1 MPKLAQ
7 IVSMTTIIMI
17 AQMLLGLSILVFLHE
32 LGHFVAA
39 RAFKIRVE
47 KFYIFFDAWGKKLFS
62 FKKGDTEYGVGWL
75 PLGGYVKITGMV
87 DESLDTNQLSTAPEP
102 YEFRSKPAW
111 QRLIV
116 MLGGVTVN
124 AILGV
129 IIFTG
134 ILMYWGEK
142 YIPNAE
148 LKHGLVASELARE
161 VGLQDGDMISSINGE
176 EVVRFDEILSSK
188 VLLGDQV
195 VFTVLRDGQPF
206 QMELPADFTRR
217 LLEADKS
224 SFVQP
229 RMTFTVGEVMS
240 GMPASAAGLLEG
252 DLVVGVDDI
261 KISYFDELQ
270 AALAT
275 HQSEEVEL
283 KVLRN
288 NEALSLKV
296 AVSDAGTIGFFPI
309 MEPIALG
316 FNKYGFFDGLPAGAA
331 MAWNVVADNI
341 KGFGK
346 VFSGDIPV
354 EKSLG
359 GPIAIA
365 KKMYGGVWDWHRFW
379 MTTGLLS
386 MILAFMNLLPIPA
399 LDGGHV
405 VFLLIE
411 IVTRRPVGEK
421 VLLVAQY
428 VGMILIISL
437 MVFAFGNDIWQHI
450 LN

>member
-1 MPKLAQ
+1 
-7 IVSMTTIIMI
+7 MTVIIMI
-17 AQMLLGLSILVFLHE
+17 AQMLLGLSILVLLHE
-32 LGHFVAA
+32 WGHFVTA

-47 KFYIFFDAWGKKLFS
+47 KFYVFFDAWGKKLFS
-62 FKKGDTEYGVGWL
+62 FKKGDTEYGIGWL

-87 DESLDTNQLSTAPEP
+87 DESLDTAQLKNVPEP

-129 IIFTG
+129 IIFAG

-142 YIPNAE
+142 FIPNSE
-148 LKHGLVASELARE
+148 LKHGIVASALAQE
-161 VGLQDGDMISSINGE
+161 VGLQTGDKLVSINGE
-176 EVVRFDEILSSK
+176 AVIKFDDIMSSK
-188 VLLGDQV
+188 VLLGSDV
-195 VFTVLRDGQPF
+195 AITVDRNGAPVNIV
-206 QMELPADFTRR
+206 LPNDFTKR
-217 LLEADKS
+217 LLNSDKS
-224 SFVQP
+224 GFVIP
-229 RMTFTVGEVMS
+229 RMAFKVGEVMPN
-240 GMPASAAGLLEG
+240 MPAAEAGLMIG
-252 DLVVGVDDI
+252 DEITAINGEAV
-261 KISYFDELQ
+261 SFFDELQ
-270 AALAT
+270 SSLQT
-275 HQSEEVEL
+275 L
-283 KVLRN
+283 KGQTIQMDVLR
-288 NEALSLKV
+288 AGKLASLN
-296 AVSDAGTIGFFPI
+296 VSVSEAGTIGFYPELEV
-309 MEPIALG
+309 METS
-316 FNKYGFFDGLPAGAA
+316 FKKYGFFESIPAGATL
-331 MAWNVVADNI
+331 AWNVISDNI

-365 KKMYGGVWDWHRFW
+365 KKMYGGVWDWYRFW

-411 IVTRRPVGEK
+411 MAIGKPVSEK
-421 VLLVAQY
+421 VMLAAQY
-428 VGMILIISL
+428 VGMILVISL
-437 MVFAFGNDIWQHI
+437 MVFAFGNDIWQHL

>member
-1 MPKLAQ
+1 
-7 IVSMTTIIMI
+7 MTVIIMI
-17 AQMLLGLSILVFLHE
+17 AQMLLGLSILVLLHE
-32 LGHFVAA
+32 WGHFVTA

-47 KFYIFFDAWGKKLFS
+47 KFYVFFDAWGKKLFS
-62 FKKGDTEYGVGWL
+62 FKKGDTEYGIGWL

-87 DESLDTNQLSTAPEP
+87 DESLDTAQLKNVPEP

-129 IIFTG
+129 IIFAG

-142 YIPNAE
+142 FIPNSE
-148 LKHGLVASELARE
+148 LKHGIVASALAQE
-161 VGLQDGDMISSINGE
+161 VGLQTGDKLVSINGE
-176 EVVRFDEILSSK
+176 AVIKFDDIMSSK
-188 VLLGDQV
+188 VLLGSDV
-195 VFTVLRDGQPF
+195 AITVDRNGAPVNIV
-206 QMELPADFTRR
+206 LPNDFTKR
-217 LLEADKS
+217 LLNSDKS
-224 SFVQP
+224 GFVIP
-229 RMTFTVGEVMS
+229 RMAFKVGEVMPN
-240 GMPASAAGLLEG
+240 MPASEAGLMIG
-252 DLVVGVDDI
+252 DEITAINGEAV
-261 KISYFDELQ
+261 SFFDELQ
-270 AALAT
+270 SSLQT
-275 HQSEEVEL
+275 L
-283 KVLRN
+283 KGQTIQMDVLR
-288 NEALSLKV
+288 AGKPASLN
-296 AVSDAGTIGFFPI
+296 VSVSEAGTIGFYPELEV
-309 MEPIALG
+309 METS
-316 FNKYGFFDGLPAGAA
+316 FKKYGFFESIPAGATL
-331 MAWNVVADNI
+331 AWNVISDNI

-365 KKMYGGVWDWHRFW
+365 KKMYGGVWDWYRFW

-411 IVTRRPVGEK
+411 MAIGKPVSEK
-421 VLLVAQY
+421 VMLAAQY
-428 VGMILIISL
+428 VGMILVISL
-437 MVFAFGNDIWQHI
+437 MVFAFGNDIWQHL

>member
-1 MPKLAQ
+1 
-7 IVSMTTIIMI
+7 MTVIIMI
-17 AQMLLGLSILVFLHE
+17 AQMLLGLSILVLLHE
-32 LGHFVAA
+32 WGHFVTA

-47 KFYIFFDAWGKKLFS
+47 KFYVFFDAWGKKLFS
-62 FKKGDTEYGVGWL
+62 FKKGDTEYGIGWL

-87 DESLDTNQLSTAPEP
+87 DESLDTAQLKNVPEP

-129 IIFTG
+129 IIFAG

-142 YIPNAE
+142 FIPNSE
-148 LKHGLVASELARE
+148 LKHGIVASALAQE
-161 VGLQDGDMISSINGE
+161 VGLQTGDKLVSINGE
-176 EVVRFDEILSSK
+176 AVIKFDDIMSSK
-188 VLLGDQV
+188 VLLGSDV
-195 VFTVLRDGQPF
+195 AITVDRNGAPVNIV
-206 QMELPADFTRR
+206 LPNDFTKR
-217 LLEADKS
+217 LLNSDKS
-224 SFVQP
+224 GFVIP
-229 RMTFTVGEVMS
+229 RMAFKVGEVMPN
-240 GMPASAAGLLEG
+240 MPAAEAGLMIG
-252 DLVVGVDDI
+252 DEITAINGEA
-261 KISYFDELQ
+261 ISFFDELQ
-270 AALAT
+270 SSLQT
-275 HQSEEVEL
+275 L
-283 KVLRN
+283 KGQTIQMDVLR
-288 NEALSLKV
+288 AGKPASLN
-296 AVSDAGTIGFFPI
+296 VSVSEAGTIGFYPELEV
-309 MEPIALG
+309 METS
-316 FNKYGFFDGLPAGAA
+316 FKKYGFFESIPAGATL
-331 MAWNVVADNI
+331 AWNVISDNI

-365 KKMYGGVWDWHRFW
+365 KKMYGGVWDWYRFW

-411 IVTRRPVGEK
+411 MAIGKPVSEK
-421 VLLVAQY
+421 VMLAAQY
-428 VGMILIISL
+428 VGMILVISL
-437 MVFAFGNDIWQHI
+437 MVFAFGNDIWQHL

>member
-1 MPKLAQ
+1 
-7 IVSMTTIIMI
+7 MTVIIMI
-17 AQMLLGLSILVFLHE
+17 AQMLLGLSILVLLHE
-32 LGHFVAA
+32 WGHFVTA

-47 KFYIFFDAWGKKLFS
+47 KFYVFFDAWGKKLFS
-62 FKKGDTEYGVGWL
+62 FKKGDTEYGIGWL

-87 DESLDTNQLSTAPEP
+87 DESLDTAQLKNVPEP

-129 IIFTG
+129 IIFAG

-142 YIPNAE
+142 FIPNSE
-148 LKHGLVASELARE
+148 VKHGIVASALAQE
-161 VGLQDGDMISSINGE
+161 VGLQTGDKLVSINGE
-176 EVVRFDEILSSK
+176 AVIKFDDIMSSK
-188 VLLGDQV
+188 VLLGSDVAITVDRNGAPVNV
-195 VFTVLRDGQPF
+195 V
-206 QMELPADFTRR
+206 LPNDFTKR
-217 LLEADKS
+217 LLNSDKS
-224 SFVQP
+224 GFVLP
-229 RMTFTVGEVMS
+229 RMAFKVGEVMPN
-240 GMPASAAGLLEG
+240 MPAAEAGLIIG
-252 DLVVGVDDI
+252 DQITAINGEAV
-261 KISYFDELQ
+261 SFFDELQ
-270 AALAT
+270 SSLQT
-275 HQSEEVEL
+275 L
-283 KVLRN
+283 KGQTIQMDVLR
-288 NEALSLKV
+288 AGKPASLN
-296 AVSDAGTIGFFPI
+296 VSVSEAGTIGFYPELEV
-309 MEPIALG
+309 METS
-316 FNKYGFFDGLPAGAA
+316 FKKYGFFESIPAGATL
-331 MAWNVVADNI
+331 AWNVISDNI

-365 KKMYGGVWDWHRFW
+365 KKMYGGVWDWYRFW

-411 IVTRRPVGEK
+411 MAIGKPVSEK
-421 VLLVAQY
+421 VMLAAQY
-428 VGMILIISL
+428 VGMILVISL
-437 MVFAFGNDIWQHI
+437 MVFAFGNDIWQHL

>member
-1 MPKLAQ
+1 
-7 IVSMTTIIMI
+7 MTVIIMI
-17 AQMLLGLSILVFLHE
+17 AQMLLGLSILVLLHE
-32 LGHFVAA
+32 WGHFVTA

-47 KFYIFFDAWGKKLFS
+47 KFYVFFDAWGKKIFS
-62 FKKGDTEYGVGWL
+62 FKKGDTEYGIGWL

-87 DESLDTNQLSTAPEP
+87 DESLDTAQLKNVPEP

-129 IIFTG
+129 IIFAG

-142 YIPNAE
+142 FIPNSE
-148 LKHGLVASELARE
+148 LKHGIVASALAQE
-161 VGLQDGDMISSINGE
+161 VGLQTGDKLVSINGE
-176 EVVRFDEILSSK
+176 AVIKFDDIMSSK
-188 VLLGDQV
+188 VLLGSDV
-195 VFTVLRDGQPF
+195 AITVDRNGAPVNIV
-206 QMELPADFTRR
+206 LPNDFTKR
-217 LLEADKS
+217 LLNSDKS
-224 SFVQP
+224 GFVLP
-229 RMTFTVGEVMS
+229 RMAFKVGEVMPN
-240 GMPASAAGLLEG
+240 MPAAEAGLMIG
-252 DLVVGVDDI
+252 DEITAINDEAV
-261 KISYFDELQ
+261 SFFDELQ
-270 AALAT
+270 SSLQT
-275 HQSEEVEL
+275 L
-283 KVLRN
+283 KGQTIQMDVLR
-288 NEALSLKV
+288 AGKPASLN
-296 AVSDAGTIGFFPI
+296 VSVSEAGTIGFYPELEV
-309 MEPIALG
+309 METS
-316 FNKYGFFDGLPAGAA
+316 FKKYGFFESIPAGATL
-331 MAWNVVADNI
+331 AWNVISDNI

-365 KKMYGGVWDWHRFW
+365 KKMYGGVWDWYRFW

-411 IVTRRPVGEK
+411 MVIGKPVSEK
-421 VLLVAQY
+421 VMLAAQY
-428 VGMILIISL
+428 VGMILVISL
-437 MVFAFGNDIWQHI
+437 MVFAFGNDIWQHL

>member
-1 MPKLAQ
+1 
-7 IVSMTTIIMI
+7 MTVIIMI
-17 AQMLLGLSILVFLHE
+17 AQMLLGLSILVLLHE
-32 LGHFVAA
+32 WGHFVTA

-47 KFYIFFDAWGKKLFS
+47 KFYVFFDAWGKKLFS
-62 FKKGDTEYGVGWL
+62 FKKGDTEYGIGWL

-87 DESLDTNQLSTAPEP
+87 DESLDTAQLKSSPEP

-129 IIFTG
+129 IIFAG

-142 YIPNAE
+142 FIPNSE
-148 LKHGLVASELARE
+148 LKYGIVASTLAQE
-161 VGLQDGDMISSINGE
+161 VGLQTGDKLVSINGE
-176 EVVRFDEILSSK
+176 AVIKFDDIMSSK
-188 VLLGDQV
+188 VLLGSDVAITVDRNGAPVNV
-195 VFTVLRDGQPF
+195 V
-206 QMELPADFTRR
+206 LPNDFTKR
-217 LLEADKS
+217 LLNSDKS
-224 SFVQP
+224 GFVLP
-229 RMTFTVGEVMS
+229 RMAFKVGEVMPD
-240 GMPASAAGLLEG
+240 MPAAAAGLMIG
-252 DLVVGVDDI
+252 DEITAINGEAVGF
-261 KISYFDELQ
+261 FDELQ
-270 AALAT
+270 SSLQT
-275 HQSEEVEL
+275 L
-283 KVLRN
+283 KGQTIQMDVLR
-288 NEALSLKV
+288 AGKPASLN
-296 AVSDAGTIGFFPI
+296 VSVSEAGTIGFYPELEV
-309 MEPIALG
+309 METS
-316 FNKYGFFDGLPAGAA
+316 FKKYGFFESIPAGATL
-331 MAWNVVADNI
+331 AWNVISDNI

-365 KKMYGGVWDWHRFW
+365 KKMYGGVWDWYRFW

-411 IVTRRPVGEK
+411 MAIGKPVSEK
-421 VLLVAQY
+421 VMLAAQY
-428 VGMILIISL
+428 VGMILVISL
-437 MVFAFGNDIWQHI
+437 MVFAFGNDIWQHL

>member
-1 MPKLAQ
+1 
-7 IVSMTTIIMI
+7 MTVIIMI
-17 AQMLLGLSILVFLHE
+17 AQMLLGLSILVLLHE
-32 LGHFVAA
+32 WGHFAAA
-39 RAFKIRVE
+39 RFFNIRVE
-47 KFYIFFDAWGKKLFS
+47 KFYVFFDAWGKKLFS
-62 FKKGDTEYGVGWL
+62 FKKGDTEYGIGWL

-87 DESLDTNQLSTAPEP
+87 DESLDTAQLNSAPEP

-129 IIFTG
+129 IIFSG

-142 YIPNAE
+142 FIPNSE
-148 LKHGLVASELARE
+148 LKHGIVASELAQE
-161 VGLQDGDMISSINGE
+161 VGLQTGDKLVSINGE
-176 EVVRFDEILSSK
+176 PVIKFDEIMSSK
-188 VLLGDQV
+188 VLLGDDV
-195 VFTVLRDGQPF
+195 AISVDRNGELVKIVLPN
-206 QMELPADFTRR
+206 DFTKR
-217 LLEADKS
+217 LLNAEKLT
-224 SFVQP
+224 FVLP
-229 RMTFTVGEVMS
+229 RTAFKVGEVMA
-240 GMPASAAGLLEG
+240 GMPAAAAGLQAG
-252 DLVVGVDDI
+252 DEI
-261 KISYFDELQ
+261 KSINGSTVRYFDELQ
-270 AALAT
+270 AALQQFKG
-275 HQSEEVEL
+275 QSILIDVQ
-283 KVLRN
+283 RAGQPTTIN
-288 NEALSLKV
+288 V
-296 AVSDAGTIGFFPI
+296 AVSESGTIGFYP
-309 MEPIALG
+309 ELEALEIS
-316 FNKYGFFDGLPAGAA
+316 FKKYSFFESIPAGATL
-331 MAWNVVADNI
+331 AWNVITDNI

-365 KKMYGGVWDWHRFW
+365 KKMYGGVWDWYRFW

-411 IVTRRPVGEK
+411 MVIRRPVGEK
-421 VLLVAQY
+421 VMLVAQY

-437 MVFAFGNDIWQHI
+437 MVFAFGNDIWQHL

>member
-1 MPKLAQ
+1 
-7 IVSMTTIIMI
+7 MTVIIMI
-17 AQMLLGLSILVFLHE
+17 AQMLLGLSILVLLHE
-32 LGHFVAA
+32 WGHFVTA

-47 KFYIFFDAWGKKLFS
+47 KFYVFFDAWGKKIFS
-62 FKKGDTEYGVGWL
+62 FKKGDTEYGIGWL

-87 DESLDTNQLSTAPEP
+87 DESLDTAQLKNVPEP

-129 IIFTG
+129 IIFAG

-142 YIPNAE
+142 FIPNSE
-148 LKHGLVASELARE
+148 LKHGIVASALAQE
-161 VGLQDGDMISSINGE
+161 VGLQTGDKLVSINGE
-176 EVVRFDEILSSK
+176 AVIKFDDIMSSK
-188 VLLGDQV
+188 VLLGSDV
-195 VFTVLRDGQPF
+195 AITVDRNGAPVNIV
-206 QMELPADFTRR
+206 LPNDFTKR
-217 LLEADKS
+217 LLNSDKS
-224 SFVQP
+224 GFVIP
-229 RMTFTVGEVMS
+229 RMAFKVGEVMPN
-240 GMPASAAGLLEG
+240 MPAAEAGLMIG
-252 DLVVGVDDI
+252 DEITAINGEAV
-261 KISYFDELQ
+261 SFFDELQ
-270 AALAT
+270 SSLQT
-275 HQSEEVEL
+275 L
-283 KVLRN
+283 KGQTIQMDVLR
-288 NEALSLKV
+288 AGKPASLKV
-296 AVSDAGTIGFFPI
+296 SVSEAGTIGFYPELEV
-309 MEPIALG
+309 METS
-316 FNKYGFFDGLPAGAA
+316 FKKYGFFESIPAGATL
-331 MAWNVVADNI
+331 AWNVISDNI

-365 KKMYGGVWDWHRFW
+365 KKMYGGVWDWYRFW

-411 IVTRRPVGEK
+411 MAIGKPVSEK
-421 VLLVAQY
+421 VMLAAQY
-428 VGMILIISL
+428 VGMILVISL
-437 MVFAFGNDIWQHI
+437 MVFAFGNDIWQHL

>member
-1 MPKLAQ
+1 
-7 IVSMTTIIMI
+7 MTVIIMI
-17 AQMLLGLSILVFLHE
+17 AQMLLGLSILVLLHE
-32 LGHFVAA
+32 WGHFVTA

-47 KFYIFFDAWGKKLFS
+47 KFYVFFDAWGKKIFS
-62 FKKGDTEYGVGWL
+62 FKKGDTEYGIGWL

-87 DESLDTNQLSTAPEP
+87 DESLDTAQLKNVPEP

-129 IIFTG
+129 IIFAG

-142 YIPNAE
+142 FIPNSE
-148 LKHGLVASELARE
+148 LKHGIVASALAQE
-161 VGLQDGDMISSINGE
+161 VGLQTGDKLVSINGE
-176 EVVRFDEILSSK
+176 AVIKFDDIMSSK
-188 VLLGDQV
+188 VLLGSDVAITVDRNGAPVNV
-195 VFTVLRDGQPF
+195 V
-206 QMELPADFTRR
+206 LPNDFTKR
-217 LLEADKS
+217 LLNSDKS
-224 SFVQP
+224 GFVLP
-229 RMTFTVGEVMS
+229 RMAFKVGEVMPN
-240 GMPASAAGLLEG
+240 MPAAEAGLMIG
-252 DLVVGVDDI
+252 DEITAINGEAV
-261 KISYFDELQ
+261 SFFDELQ
-270 AALAT
+270 SSLQT
-275 HQSEEVEL
+275 L
-283 KVLRN
+283 KGQTIQMDVLR
-288 NEALSLKV
+288 AGKPASLN
-296 AVSDAGTIGFFPI
+296 VSVSEAGTIGFYPELEV
-309 MEPIALG
+309 METS
-316 FNKYGFFDGLPAGAA
+316 FKKYGFFESIPAGATL
-331 MAWNVVADNI
+331 AWNVISDNI

-365 KKMYGGVWDWHRFW
+365 KKMYGGVWDWYRFW

-411 IVTRRPVGEK
+411 MAIGKPVSEK
-421 VLLVAQY
+421 VMLAAQY
-428 VGMILIISL
+428 VGMILVISL
-437 MVFAFGNDIWQHI
+437 MVFAFGNDIWQHL

>member
-1 MPKLAQ
+1 
-7 IVSMTTIIMI
+7 MTTIIMI

-32 LGHFVAA
+32 WGHFAAA

-102 YEFRSKPAW
+102 HEFRSKPAW

-134 ILMYWGEK
+134 ILMFWGEK
-142 YIPNAE
+142 YIPNQE
-148 LKHGLVASELARE
+148 LKHGIVASELAKE
-161 VGLQDGDMISSINGE
+161 VGLQNGDMISSINGE

-188 VLLGDQV
+188 VLLGDDV
-195 VFTVLRDGQPF
+195 VFTVLRAG
-206 QMELPADFTRR
+206 EKIEVKLPADFTRR
-217 LLEADKS
+217 LLDADKS

-240 GMPASAAGLLEG
+240 GMPAADGGLLEG
-252 DLVVGVDDI
+252 DIIVGVNDMEVG
-261 KISYFDELQ
+261 YFDELQ
-270 AALAT
+270 MALAT
-275 HQSEEVEL
+275 HQSEDVTL
-283 KVLRN
+283 KVMRD
-288 NEALSLKV
+288 NEVISLN
-296 AVSDAGTIGFFPI
+296 VSVSEAGTIGFFPV
-309 MEPIALG
+309 MEPMELG
-316 FNKYGFFDGLPAGAA
+316 FKKYGFFDGLPAGAV
-331 MAWNVVADNI
+331 MAWNVVSDNV

-411 IVTRRPVGEK
+411 MITRRPVGEK

-428 VGMILIISL
+428 IGMILIISL

>member
-1 MPKLAQ
+1 VL
-7 IVSMTTIIMI
+7 
-17 AQMLLGLSILVFLHE
+17 LHE
-32 LGHFVAA
+32 WGHFVTA

-47 KFYIFFDAWGKKLFS
+47 KFYVFFDAWGKKLFS
-62 FKKGDTEYGVGWL
+62 FKKGDTEYGIGWL

-87 DESLDTNQLSTAPEP
+87 DESLDTAQLKNVPEP

-129 IIFTG
+129 IIFAG

-142 YIPNAE
+142 FIPNSE
-148 LKHGLVASELARE
+148 LKHGIVASALAQE
-161 VGLQDGDMISSINGE
+161 VGLQTGDKLVSINGE
-176 EVVRFDEILSSK
+176 AVIKFDDIMSSK
-188 VLLGDQV
+188 VLLGSDV
-195 VFTVLRDGQPF
+195 AITVDRNGAPVNIV
-206 QMELPADFTRR
+206 LPNDFTKR
-217 LLEADKS
+217 LLNSDKS
-224 SFVQP
+224 GFVIP
-229 RMTFTVGEVMS
+229 RMAFKVGEVMPN
-240 GMPASAAGLLEG
+240 MPAAEAGLMIG
-252 DLVVGVDDI
+252 DEITAINGEAV
-261 KISYFDELQ
+261 SFFDELQ
-270 AALAT
+270 SSLQT
-275 HQSEEVEL
+275 L
-283 KVLRN
+283 KGQTIQMDVLR
-288 NEALSLKV
+288 AGKLASLN
-296 AVSDAGTIGFFPI
+296 VSVSEAGTIGFYPELEV
-309 MEPIALG
+309 METS
-316 FNKYGFFDGLPAGAA
+316 FKKYGFFESIPAGATL
-331 MAWNVVADNI
+331 AWNVISDNI

-365 KKMYGGVWDWHRFW
+365 KKMYGGVWDWYRFW

-411 IVTRRPVGEK
+411 MAIGKPVSEK
-421 VLLVAQY
+421 VMLAAQY
-428 VGMILIISL
+428 VGMILVISL
-437 MVFAFGNDIWQHI
+437 MVFAFGNDIWQHL

>member
-1 MPKLAQ
+1 
-7 IVSMTTIIMI
+7 MTAIIMI

-32 LGHFVAA
+32 WGHFAAA

-62 FKKGDTEYGVGWL
+62 FKKGDTEYGIGWL

-87 DESLDTNQLSTAPEP
+87 DESLDTNQLATAPEP
-102 YEFRSKPAW
+102 HEFRSKPAW

-129 IIFTG
+129 VIFTG

-142 YIPNAE
+142 YIPNEA
-148 LKHGLVASELARE
+148 LTHGIVASPLAEE
-161 VGLQDGDMISSINGE
+161 VGLQDGDIISGINGQDI
-176 EVVRFDEILSSK
+176 VRFDEVLSSK
-188 VLLGDQV
+188 VLLGDDV
-195 VFTVLRDGQPF
+195 VFTVQRGDAELTLP
-206 QMELPADFTRR
+206 LPADFTRK

-229 RMTFTVGEVMS
+229 RMTFTVGEVMG
-240 GMPASAAGLLEG
+240 GMPADAAGLKEG
-252 DLVVGVDDI
+252 DQIVGVNDI
-261 KISYFDELQ
+261 EIGYFHELQ
-270 AALAT
+270 EALAAN
-275 HQSEEVEL
+275 SGAKAEL
-283 KVLRN
+283 KVLRAQ
-288 NEALSLKV
+288 EVIALDV
-296 AVSDAGTIGFFPI
+296 TVSEEGTIGFYPE
-309 MEPIALG
+309 MEPIELG
-316 FNKYGFFDGLPAGAA
+316 YKKYGFLDGLPAGAV
-331 MAWNVVADNI
+331 MAWNVVADNV

-411 IVTRRPVGEK
+411 MITGKPVGEK

>member
-1 MPKLAQ
+1 
-7 IVSMTTIIMI
+7 MTVIIMI
-17 AQMLLGLSILVFLHE
+17 AQMLLGLSILVLLHE
-32 LGHFVAA
+32 WGHFVTA

-47 KFYIFFDAWGKKLFS
+47 KFYVFFDAWGKKIFS
-62 FKKGDTEYGVGWL
+62 FKKGDTEYGIGWL

-87 DESLDTNQLSTAPEP
+87 DESLDTAQLKNVPEP

-129 IIFTG
+129 IIFAG

-142 YIPNAE
+142 FIPNSE
-148 LKHGLVASELARE
+148 LKHGIVASALAQE
-161 VGLQDGDMISSINGE
+161 VGLQTGDKLVSINGE
-176 EVVRFDEILSSK
+176 AVIKFDDIMSSK
-188 VLLGDQV
+188 VLLGSDV
-195 VFTVLRDGQPF
+195 AITVDRNGAPVNIV
-206 QMELPADFTRR
+206 LPNDFTKR
-217 LLEADKS
+217 LLNSDKS
-224 SFVQP
+224 GFVLP
-229 RMTFTVGEVMS
+229 RMAFKVGEVMPN
-240 GMPASAAGLLEG
+240 MPAAEAGLMIGDEITAINDEG
-252 DLVVGVDDI
+252 V
-261 KISYFDELQ
+261 SFFDELQ
-270 AALAT
+270 SSLQT
-275 HQSEEVEL
+275 L
-283 KVLRN
+283 KGQTIQMDVLR
-288 NEALSLKV
+288 AGKPASLN
-296 AVSDAGTIGFFPI
+296 VSVSEAGTIGFYPELEV
-309 MEPIALG
+309 METS
-316 FNKYGFFDGLPAGAA
+316 FKKYGFFESIPAGATL
-331 MAWNVVADNI
+331 AWNVISDNI

-365 KKMYGGVWDWHRFW
+365 KKMYGGVWDWYRFW

-411 IVTRRPVGEK
+411 MVIGKPVSEK
-421 VLLVAQY
+421 VMLAAQY
-428 VGMILIISL
+428 VGMILVISL
-437 MVFAFGNDIWQHI
+437 MVFAFGNDIWQHL

>member
-1 MPKLAQ
+1 
-7 IVSMTTIIMI
+7 MTVIIMI
-17 AQMLLGLSILVFLHE
+17 AQMLLGLSILVLLHE
-32 LGHFVAA
+32 WGHFVTA

-47 KFYIFFDAWGKKLFS
+47 KFYVFFDAWGKKIFS
-62 FKKGDTEYGVGWL
+62 FKKGDTEYGIGWL

-87 DESLDTNQLSTAPEP
+87 DESLDTAQLKNVPEP

-129 IIFTG
+129 IIFAG

-142 YIPNAE
+142 FIPNSE
-148 LKHGLVASELARE
+148 LKHGIVASALAQE
-161 VGLQDGDMISSINGE
+161 VGLQTGDKLVSINGE
-176 EVVRFDEILSSK
+176 AVIKFDDIMSSK
-188 VLLGDQV
+188 VLLGSDV
-195 VFTVLRDGQPF
+195 AITVDRNGAPVNIV
-206 QMELPADFTRR
+206 LPNDFTKR
-217 LLEADKS
+217 LLNSDKS
-224 SFVQP
+224 DFVLP
-229 RMTFTVGEVMS
+229 RMAFKVGEVMPN
-240 GMPASAAGLLEG
+240 MPAAEAGLMIG
-252 DLVVGVDDI
+252 DEITAINDEAV
-261 KISYFDELQ
+261 SFFDELQ
-270 AALAT
+270 SSLQT
-275 HQSEEVEL
+275 L
-283 KVLRN
+283 KGQTIQMDVLR
-288 NEALSLKV
+288 AGKPASLN
-296 AVSDAGTIGFFPI
+296 VSVSEAGTIGFYPELEV
-309 MEPIALG
+309 METS
-316 FNKYGFFDGLPAGAA
+316 FKKYGFFESIPAGATL
-331 MAWNVVADNI
+331 AWNVISDNI

-365 KKMYGGVWDWHRFW
+365 KKMYGGVWDWYRFW

-411 IVTRRPVGEK
+411 MVIGKPVSEK
-421 VLLVAQY
+421 VMLAAQY
-428 VGMILIISL
+428 VGMILVISL
-437 MVFAFGNDIWQHI
+437 MVFAFGNDIWQHL

>member
-1 MPKLAQ
+1 
-7 IVSMTTIIMI
+7 MTVIIMI
-17 AQMLLGLSILVFLHE
+17 AQMLLGLSILVLLHE
-32 LGHFVAA
+32 WGHFVTA

-47 KFYIFFDAWGKKLFS
+47 KFYVFFDAWGKKIFS
-62 FKKGDTEYGVGWL
+62 FKKGDTEYGIGWL

-87 DESLDTNQLSTAPEP
+87 DESLDTAQLKNVPEP

-129 IIFTG
+129 IIFAG

-142 YIPNAE
+142 FIPNSE
-148 LKHGLVASELARE
+148 LKHGIVASALAQE
-161 VGLQDGDMISSINGE
+161 VGLQTGDKLVSINGE
-176 EVVRFDEILSSK
+176 AVIKFDDIMSSK
-188 VLLGDQV
+188 VLLGSDV
-195 VFTVLRDGQPF
+195 AITVDRNGAPVNIV
-206 QMELPADFTRR
+206 LPNDFTKR
-217 LLEADKS
+217 LLNSDKS
-224 SFVQP
+224 GFVLP
-229 RMTFTVGEVMS
+229 RMAFKVGDVMPN
-240 GMPASAAGLLEG
+240 MPAAEAGLMIG
-252 DLVVGVDDI
+252 DEITAINDEAV
-261 KISYFDELQ
+261 SFFDELQ
-270 AALAT
+270 SSLQT
-275 HQSEEVEL
+275 L
-283 KVLRN
+283 KGQTIQMDVLR
-288 NEALSLKV
+288 AGKPASLN
-296 AVSDAGTIGFFPI
+296 VSVSEAGTIGFYPELEV
-309 MEPIALG
+309 METS
-316 FNKYGFFDGLPAGAA
+316 FKKYGFFESIPAGATL
-331 MAWNVVADNI
+331 AWNVISDNI

-365 KKMYGGVWDWHRFW
+365 KKMYGGVWDWYRFW

-411 IVTRRPVGEK
+411 MVIGKPVSEK
-421 VLLVAQY
+421 VMLAAQY
-428 VGMILIISL
+428 VGMILVISL
-437 MVFAFGNDIWQHI
+437 MVFAFGNDIWQHL